1 MALMTDVEWV
11 IHRVD
16 TVINMDITDAE
27 KLGKINTI
35 VVAVKYDLGMELI
48 GASK

>member
-1 MALMTDVEWV
+1 MTLMTDVEWL

>member
-1 MALMTDVEWV
+1 MALMTDVEWLV
-11 IHRVD
+11 HRVD